1 MGRTVETAAV
11 ETKSSLPLLTTYRPL
26 RFTWPVRPGSLSGP
40 GVARGMK
47 KIGFLLM
54 SSGRQDESMA
64 TDGLTLEPSVDPN
77 DLGIPGR
84 RLRPSKAEL
93 SFVGHLRGW
102 PVCLCHS

>member
-47 KIGFLLM
+47 KIGFFLM

-64 TDGLTLEPSVDPN
+64 TDALTLERAWTPTISASLDVACARARQAGDT
-77 DLGIPGR
+77 GFR
-84 RLRPSKAEL
+84 RVLIRPA
-93 SFVGHLRGW
+93 
-102 PVCLCHS
+102 